1 MRRILAPV
9 LIAILLTVSCFGI
22 SSELARTQRHQASH
36 WIIALHYD
44 DDGTR
49 HAAGCSATA
58 IGPHT
63 LLTAAHCYIPNETLF
78 IDASIGTVKSKTAT
92 EYHPTNFIFDLQD
105 HMLIDV
111 PGAHFTTYIP
121 LANFRAPRQGEH
133 FYFYGNPAGI
143 QDQYREGYITGQ
155 VHMNPDDE
163 GDVVAGSTMY
173 MATGPVVGGDS
184 GSSLYA
190 LDGTLIGIVTF
201 GIEDG
206 NFLGTFPIQFTA
218 GQIVESAR

>member
-1 MRRILAPV
+1 MRRILAPI
-9 LIAILLTVSCFGI
+9 LITVLLTVSCFGI
-22 SSELARTQRHQASH
+22 SSELARIQRHRASH
-36 WIIALHYD
+36 WIIAVSYD
-44 DDGTR
+44 DDGTL

-63 LLTAAHCYIPNETLF
+63 LLTAAHCYLSDETLF
-78 IDASIGTVKSKTAT
+78 IDASIYAVKSETAT
-92 EYHPTNFIFDLQD
+92 GYRPTNFIFDLQD

-121 LANFRAPRQGEH
+121 LAHFRAPRQGER
-133 FYFYGNPAGI
+133 FYFYGNPAGM

-155 VHMNPDDE
+155 VHMDPDDE
-163 GDVVAGSTMY
+163 GDVVAGDTMY
-173 MATGPVVGGDS
+173 MATGPVIGGDS

-201 GIEDG
+201 GIQDG

-218 GQIVESAR
+218 GQIAQSLI